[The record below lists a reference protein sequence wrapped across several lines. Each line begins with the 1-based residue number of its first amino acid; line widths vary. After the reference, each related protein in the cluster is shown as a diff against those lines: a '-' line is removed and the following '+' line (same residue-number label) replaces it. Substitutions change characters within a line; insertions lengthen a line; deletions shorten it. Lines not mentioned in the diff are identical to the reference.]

1 MWNHLIF
8 IRAAICAAAAGTL
21 VLLSVACSRGAA
33 PLEAQSQA
41 QPGEE
46 HLRNLRQ
53 LTTAGENAEAYFSA
67 DDRWLIFQGHE
78 GPDACDQIYIMDTG
92 GGQRRL
98 VSTGKGR
105 TTCGYFFPAGDRILF
120 SSTHLGSEACPP
132 RPDYSRGYVWPI
144 EAAYDIFTANP
155 DGSELQQLTRTLG
168 YDAEATIS
176 RDGSRIVFTSV
187 RDGDLDLYSMAAD
200 GTDVRR
206 LTDEVG
212 YDGGAFFS
220 ADGTQIVYRAHH
232 PTDPKEV
239 EDYRALLK
247 ENLVRPTTLEL
258 FVMNADGS
266 NRRRITRNG
275 AANFAPFF
283 HPDGKRIIFSSN
295 QADPRGR
302 EFDIYLINVDGTGL
316 ERITYADGFDGF
328 PMFSSDGKLLVFA
341 SNRNAASV
349 GDTNVFIAEWGD

>member
-1 MWNHLIF
+1 
-8 IRAAICAAAAGTL
+8 
-21 VLLSVACSRGAA
+21 
-33 PLEAQSQA
+33 
-41 QPGEE
+41 
-46 HLRNLRQ
+46 
-53 LTTAGENAEAYFSA
+53 
-67 DDRWLIFQGHE
+67 
-78 GPDACDQIYIMDTG
+78 
-92 GGQRRL
+92 
-98 VSTGKGR
+98 
-105 TTCGYFFPAGDRILF
+105 
-120 SSTHLGSEACPP
+120 
-132 RPDYSRGYVWPI
+132 
-144 EAAYDIFTANP
+144 
-155 DGSELQQLTRTLG
+155 
-168 YDAEATIS
+168 
-176 RDGSRIVFTSV
+176 
-187 RDGDLDLYSMAAD
+187 
-200 GTDVRR
+200 
-206 LTDEVG
+206 
-212 YDGGAFFS
+212 
-220 ADGTQIVYRAHH
+220 
-232 PTDPKEV
+232 V